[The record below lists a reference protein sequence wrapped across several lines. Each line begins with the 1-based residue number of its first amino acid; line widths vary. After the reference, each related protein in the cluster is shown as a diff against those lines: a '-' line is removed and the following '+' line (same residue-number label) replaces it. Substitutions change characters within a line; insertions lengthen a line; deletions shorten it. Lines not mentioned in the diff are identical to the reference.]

1 VNKLDSVSYQDSLDQ
16 PSQERAVISVRD
28 VTMRFL
34 IVKRYREWVFSP
46 LSREKSTQ
54 HYGIR
59 RSKFKRAI
67 GLRSWDQTVPAK
79 PLC

>member
-28 VTMRFL
+28 VTMCFL

-46 LSREKSTQ
+46 LSREKSHTALRHTTLEIQ
-54 HYGIR
+54 AGDRI
-59 RSKFKRAI
+59 AI
-67 GLRSWDQTVPAK
+67 MGPNGAG
-79 PLC
+79 

>member
-1 VNKLDSVSYQDSLDQ
+1 MNKLDSVSYQDSLDQ

-46 LSREKSTQ
+46 LSR
-54 HYGIR
+54 
-59 RSKFKRAI
+59 
-67 GLRSWDQTVPAK
+67 
-79 PLC
+79 